1 MSGWSFQ
8 CNYLVCFID
17 THYTFSVVKEMITR
31 MPSLAK
37 EVDEKGMTPLH
48 CACQKG
54 DFEVVKAHVSL
65 LDSKEA
71 LQAKDSDGNTPLHLS
86 CRSLSIEIIK
96 YLISK
101 GADMNARNKME
112 LTPLHIATQCGYIMV
127 AEILVKEGAEVN
139 CQDERRCTPLHY
151 AAMRNSTDLVHLLCK
166 RCVSLLFTVPFI
178 QQR

>member
-1 MSGWSFQ
+1 VSGLTSQ
-8 CNYLVCFID
+8 CNYLVCVIN

-48 CACQKG
+48 CACEKG

-65 LDSKEA
+65 LASKEV
-71 LQAKDSDGNTPLHLS
+71 LQAKDSDCNTPLHLS

-101 GADMNARNKME
+101 GADVNARNKME
-112 LTPLHIATQCGYIMV
+112 LTPLHIATQCGYTTV
-127 AEILVKEGAEVN
+127 AEILVKEGA
-139 CQDERRCTPLHY
+139 
-151 AAMRNSTDLVHLLCK
+151 STDLVCLLCK
-166 RCVSLLFTVPFI
+166 GVRFSAVYSTLHPAAMSCGYWSSQSLHH
-178 QQR
+178 

>member
-8 CNYLVCFID
+8 CNCLVCVID

-54 DFEVVKAHVSL
+54 DSEIVKAHVSL

-71 LQAKDSDGNTPLHLS
+71 LQAKDGDGNTPLHLS

-112 LTPLHIATQCGYIMV
+112 LTPLHIATQCGYIKA
-127 AEILVKEGAEVN
+127 AEILVQEGAEVN

-151 AAMRNSTDLVHLLCK
+151 AAMRNSTDLVCLLCK
-166 RCVSLLFTVPFI
+166 GCVSLLFTVPFI
-178 QQR
+178 QQL